1 MLSTCSIVREDIG
14 KCAGHVDVLFLLIQV
29 KGPIKEKLVEF
40 GTFGR
45 RGSTAIPTPFPLP
58 CVCQIRDRTQE
69 SRYLSSAQ
77 AQIIFIDSF
86 LRNLRDASWETC
98 PKEALARFARVLS
111 ATKRS
116 ACYLPFI

>member
-45 RGSTAIPTPFPLP
+45 RGSAIPTPFPLP

-69 SRYLSSAQ
+69 SRYLSPHKRKL
-77 AQIIFIDSF
+77 F
-86 LRNLRDASWETC
+86 LSIRSYATFETPRGRHV
-98 PKEALARFARVLS
+98 PK
-111 ATKRS
+111 KR
-116 ACYLPFI
+116 